1 MRVIIQGEREK
12 NAEKKQVSLWNELYC
27 LTTRV
32 RHTEG
37 SWLSSAIIS
46 RAIYIRFSSLTGS
59 PQSMTM
65 AWEWEKP
72 PPHEMKTSHL
82 QWQVWSTHGLVS
94 TTSGVVPSKED
105 QTLGGACVLKK
116 ADLLLLQLTSASVSR
131 GKKSSCHCLVPLS
144 HSVYPMV
151 LWLGRK
157 SQKSG
162 SPHWEPIEV
171 IQSIQETY
179 RNLSHPDLRGWDPSI
194 RRPRTGS
201 EQITTAL
208 KIQLHKGC

>member
-1 MRVIIQGEREK
+1 M
-12 NAEKKQVSLWNELYC
+12 
-27 LTTRV
+27 
-32 RHTEG
+32 
-37 SWLSSAIIS
+37 IS
-46 RAIYIRFSSLTGS
+46 RATYIRFSPLTGS

-131 GKKSSCHCLVPLS
+131 GNKSSCHCLVPLS
-144 HSVYPMV
+144 HSIYPMI
-151 LWLGRK
+151 LLFGRK

-162 SPHWEPIEV
+162 SPHWGYSEH
-171 IQSIQETY
+171 S
-179 RNLSHPDLRGWDPSI
+179 RNLQESVTPWPKRV
-194 RRPRTGS
+194 RPIHKEAKNRKWTNNNSSKKPTSQRLLNFTG
-201 EQITTAL
+201 
-208 KIQLHKGC
+208 